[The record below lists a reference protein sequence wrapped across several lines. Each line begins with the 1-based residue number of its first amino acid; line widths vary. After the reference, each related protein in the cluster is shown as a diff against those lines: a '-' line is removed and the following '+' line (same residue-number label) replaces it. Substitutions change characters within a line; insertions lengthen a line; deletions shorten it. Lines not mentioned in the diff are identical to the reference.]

1 MSYKFTEKQV
11 HVQEQSIF
19 YLEGGI
25 ANNSTPILFI
35 HGWAV
40 GIDPYQ
46 EVLNSLCDRHH
57 LIAPYLPGFGKSSG
71 SVEDWN
77 YQNYAQILIEFLQEL
92 NIRKVHVIGH
102 SLGGGIAATLAAL
115 KLNLVKS
122 LILVDS
128 TGIPVEPVPLV
139 LAQRAIEMTAQ
150 TPQMKFPQVLQIF
163 QAFSYNLL
171 FRSQNTIKALML
183 SLEKDL
189 KTLLPQI
196 QSPCLLLWG
205 ANDLTTPLKA
215 AQEFSQLIKGSQLII
230 VDGVYHE
237 WSIWFVERFTNLVFD
252 FINEIESQN

>member
-1 MSYKFTEKQV
+1 MK
-11 HVQEQSIF
+11 
-19 YLEGGI
+19 
-25 ANNSTPILFI
+25 
-35 HGWAV
+35 
-40 GIDPYQ
+40 
-46 EVLNSLCDRHH
+46 
-57 LIAPYLPGFGKSSG
+57 
-71 SVEDWN
+71 
-77 YQNYAQILIEFLQEL
+77 
-92 NIRKVHVIGH
+92 KVHVIGH

-115 KLNLVKS
+115 KPNLVKS

-128 TGIPVEPVPLV
+128 TGIPVEPVPFV

-150 TPQMKFPQVLQIF
+150 TPQMRFPQVLQIF

-230 VDGVYHE
+230 VEGVYHE
-237 WSIWFVERFTNLVFD
+237 WSIFFVERFTNLVFD